1 MKIQLDCPIPP
12 EGLPIINAGF
22 GNEIGRLFPD
32 GNVSA
37 PAHVKYLL
45 FHGAAALEIESGK
58 AVLKKSTK

>member
-1 MKIQLDCPIPP
+1 MKIQLYCPIPP
-12 EGLPIINAGF
+12 DGIPIINAEF